1 MYKLDNK
8 LTKLIKYS
16 IFTLVTF
23 SILNHVTHCNIPLND
38 IILVSMIIAI
48 VYAIID
54 LMFPCIA
61 DLAN

>member
-23 SILNHVTHCNIPLND
+23 SILNHVPHCNIPLND